1 MCRLLA
7 ELSHTDPRLMS
18 ETVKR
23 LEERAGLPGADI
35 RLTADIHAQIHLK
48 IRALGLDPHDTH
60 PQELFVSLQ
69 NLAATHEQFLLK
81 KFNLPKAPATQ
92 ELPLHVAFMFDR
104 LRFNRRSWLLRPS
117 ALRRLLNANPPKQLV
132 KALGYRSVDSMIKRE
147 PVDVLLFLATKLEA
161 QTWQQQ
167 FDKQL
172 QKLTVIDFEERLLTA
187 RTLEHDRYL
196 QVSHL
201 ITTRDHNF
209 VYGLPLVGAIFL
221 LPSKAAPRPGMVMLA
236 LMMAIK
242 EATEL
247 QYAHSY
253 LRHHQM
259 EAGFTTKL
267 APVLRHRQLTTA
279 QVSGQLFDWR
289 ILHRHYGTEGVEGH
303 PLLFQPHLQAEDL
316 AYRRAEEVLYRVEP
330 ALHFWHG
337 TDYVGLKTTTATV
350 SFNLLDVLINMV
362 NGVGLHQ
369 QHSGHLRQ
377 AVWDELLLRYM
388 HSSAIEN
395 SVLSQ
400 LTASAHHVPDLEFAL

>member
-7 ELSHTDPRLMS
+7 ELSSTDPRLMS

-35 RLTADIHAQIHLK
+35 RMTADIHAQIHLK

-60 PQELFVSLQ
+60 PNELYVSLQ

-81 KFNLPKAPATQ
+81 KFRLPKAPSTQ

-104 LRFNRRSWLLRPS
+104 LRFNRRSWLLRPA
-117 ALRRLLNANPPKQLV
+117 ALRRLLNAQPPKQLV

-147 PVDVLLFLATKLEA
+147 PVDVLLFLATKFESH
-161 QTWQQQ
+161 TWQTQ
-167 FDKQL
+167 FNKQL
-172 QKLTVIDFEERLLTA
+172 QKLTVIDFEERMLTVRTLENDRSLNIAHQLTA
-187 RTLEHDRYL
+187 RE
-196 QVSHL
+196 
-201 ITTRDHNF
+201 HNF
-209 VYGLPLVGAIFL
+209 VFGLPLVGTIFL
-221 LPSKAAPRPGMVMLA
+221 LPSTAAPRPGMVLLA
-236 LMMAIK
+236 LMMAVK

-267 APVLRHRQLTTA
+267 APVLRQRQLSQT
-279 QVSGQLFDWR
+279 QVGGQVFDWR
-289 ILHRHYGTEGVEGH
+289 ILHRHFGSGEVSGH
-303 PLLFQPHLQAEDL
+303 PLMFQPHLQAEDL
-316 AYRRAEEVLYRVEP
+316 AYRRAEEVLYRMEP
-330 ALHFWHG
+330 ALHFWHS
-337 TDYVGLKTTTATV
+337 TEYVGLKTSVGTV

-362 NGVGLHQ
+362 NGVSVTS

-388 HSSAIEN
+388 RHGAIES

-400 LTASAHHVPDLEFAL
+400 LTASEQVPDMEFIA